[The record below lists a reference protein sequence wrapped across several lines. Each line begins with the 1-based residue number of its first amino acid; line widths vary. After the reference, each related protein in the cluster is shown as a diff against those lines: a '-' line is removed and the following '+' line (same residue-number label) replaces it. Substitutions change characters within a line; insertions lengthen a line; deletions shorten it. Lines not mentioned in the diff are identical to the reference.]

1 MDNMFGKL
9 EDLRELL
16 EVDSNTALF
25 YEQIMNEDE
34 DYTSPKI
41 DHFTELYQ
49 SFSEIFE
56 DDTIPQDDLATVTDQ
71 FTQICCHIINYINEK
86 FDTDIEVESLMDSS
100 HNLPGITK
108 AMYQFFIVEFYANIL
123 SIMKNYIS
131 ENLSSLYDNF
141 SELNQKKDVMTG
153 YFKKEL
159 SEEMSII
166 ASNIYDVTDFIFT
179 KLDGSTALTYCDKD
193 NLAAAVIKKLLD
205 EGNVSDD
212 FLTAIADIYKN
223 NVNLRSRIGFEIVFA
238 IKNGEI
244 KDLYKL
250 PKNDQEII

>member
-86 FDTDIEVESLMDSS
+86 FDTDIEVESIMDAS

-250 PKNDQEII
+250 PKNNQ

>member
-56 DDTIPQDDLATVTDQ
+56 DDTIPQDDLATITDQ

-250 PKNDQEII
+250 PKNDQ

>member
-16 EVDSNTALF
+16 EVDSNIALF

-131 ENLSSLYDNF
+131 ENISSLYDNF

-250 PKNDQEII
+250 PKNDQ

>member
-49 SFSEIFE
+49 SFNEIFE

-86 FDTDIEVESLMDSS
+86 FDTDIEVESIMDAS

-250 PKNDQEII
+250 PKNDQ

>member
-56 DDTIPQDDLATVTDQ
+56 DDTVPQDDLATVTDQ

-86 FDTDIEVESLMDSS
+86 FDTDIEVESIMDAS

-250 PKNDQEII
+250 PKNDQ

>member
-86 FDTDIEVESLMDSS
+86 FDTDIEVESIMDAS

-108 AMYQFFIVEFYANIL
+108 AMYQFFIVEFYTNIL

-205 EGNVSDD
+205 EGNISND

-250 PKNDQEII
+250 SKSDQ

>member
-86 FDTDIEVESLMDSS
+86 FDTDIEVESIMDAS

-193 NLAAAVIKKLLD
+193 NIAAAVIKKLLD

-250 PKNDQEII
+250 PKNDQ

>member
-86 FDTDIEVESLMDSS
+86 FDTDIEIESIMDAS

-159 SEEMSII
+159 SEEISII

-250 PKNDQEII
+250 PKNDQ

>member
-86 FDTDIEVESLMDSS
+86 FDTDIEIESLMDSS

-250 PKNDQEII
+250 PKNDQ

>member
-1 MDNMFGKL
+1 MFGKL
-9 EDLRELL
+9 EDLHELL

-86 FDTDIEVESLMDSS
+86 FDTDIEIESIMDAS

-159 SEEMSII
+159 SEEISII
-166 ASNIYDVTDFIFT
+166 ASNIYDVTDIIFT

-205 EGNVSDD
+205 EGNISND

-250 PKNDQEII
+250 PKNDQ

>member
-86 FDTDIEVESLMDSS
+86 FDTDIEVESLMDAS

-250 PKNDQEII
+250 PKNDQ

>member
-179 KLDGSTALTYCDKD
+179 KLDGSTALNYCDKD
-193 NLAAAVIKKLLD
+193 NLAAVVIKKLLD

-250 PKNDQEII
+250 PKNDQ

>member
-193 NLAAAVIKKLLD
+193 NLAAAVIKKLLN

-250 PKNDQEII
+250 PKNDQ

>member
-86 FDTDIEVESLMDSS
+86 FDTDIEVESIMDAS

-131 ENLSSLYDNF
+131 ENISSLYDNF

-223 NVNLRSRIGFEIVFA
+223 NVNLRSRIGFEIVFE

-244 KDLYKL
+244 KDLYKF
-250 PKNDQEII
+250 PKNDQ

>member
-56 DDTIPQDDLATVTDQ
+56 DDTIPQDELATVTDQ

-86 FDTDIEVESLMDSS
+86 FDTDIEVESIMDAS

-250 PKNDQEII
+250 PKNDQ

>member
-86 FDTDIEVESLMDSS
+86 FDTDIEVESIMDAS

-108 AMYQFFIVEFYANIL
+108 AMYQFFIIEFYANIL

-193 NLAAAVIKKLLD
+193 NLAATVIKKLLD

-250 PKNDQEII
+250 PKNDQ

>member
-86 FDTDIEVESLMDSS
+86 FDTDIEIESIMDAS

-205 EGNVSDD
+205 EGNISDD

-250 PKNDQEII
+250 PKNDQ

>member
-16 EVDSNTALF
+16 EVDSNKALF

-86 FDTDIEVESLMDSS
+86 FDTDIEVESIMDAS

-250 PKNDQEII
+250 PKNDQ

>member
-1 MDNMFGKL
+1 MDNLYGKL

-16 EVDSNTALF
+16 NVDENAKLF

-86 FDTDIEVESLMDSS
+86 FDTDIEIESIMDAS

-250 PKNDQEII
+250 PKNDQ

>member
-86 FDTDIEVESLMDSS
+86 FDTDIEVESIMDAS

-131 ENLSSLYDNF
+131 ENISSLYDNF

-250 PKNDQEII
+250 PKNDQ

>member
-131 ENLSSLYDNF
+131 ENITSLYDNF

-250 PKNDQEII
+250 PKNDQ

>member
-108 AMYQFFIVEFYANIL
+108 AMYQFFIVEFYTNIL

-250 PKNDQEII
+250 PKNDQ

>member
-49 SFSEIFE
+49 SFSEIFD

-86 FDTDIEVESLMDSS
+86 FDTDIEVESIMDAS

-250 PKNDQEII
+250 PKNDQ

>member
-86 FDTDIEVESLMDSS
+86 FDTDIEIESIMDAS

-108 AMYQFFIVEFYANIL
+108 AMYQFFIVEFYVNIL

-193 NLAAAVIKKLLD
+193 NLAAVVIKKLLD
-205 EGNVSDD
+205 EGNISDD

-250 PKNDQEII
+250 PKNDQ

>member
-131 ENLSSLYDNF
+131 ENLSSLYNNF

-250 PKNDQEII
+250 PKNDQ

>member
-56 DDTIPQDDLATVTDQ
+56 DDTIPQDDLTTVTDQ

-179 KLDGSTALTYCDKD
+179 KLDGSTALNYCDKD

-250 PKNDQEII
+250 PKNDQ

>member
-86 FDTDIEVESLMDSS
+86 FDTDIEVESIMDAS

-250 PKNDQEII
+250 PKNDQ

>member
-86 FDTDIEVESLMDSS
+86 FDTDIEIESIMDTS

-250 PKNDQEII
+250 PKNDQ

>member
-100 HNLPGITK
+100 HSLPGITK

-250 PKNDQEII
+250 PKNDQ

>member
-100 HNLPGITK
+100 LFTNYSQYGMLLLRNR
-108 AMYQFFIVEFYANIL
+108 FFKSCCFPVL
-123 SIMKNYIS
+123 RR
-131 ENLSSLYDNF
+131 LCTSSLLWN
-141 SELNQKKDVMTG
+141 SML
-153 YFKKEL
+153 
-159 SEEMSII
+159 
-166 ASNIYDVTDFIFT
+166 IFF
-179 KLDGSTALTYCDKD
+179 
-193 NLAAAVIKKLLD
+193 LL
-205 EGNVSDD
+205 
-212 FLTAIADIYKN
+212 
-223 NVNLRSRIGFEIVFA
+223 
-238 IKNGEI
+238 
-244 KDLYKL
+244 
-250 PKNDQEII
+250 

>member
-56 DDTIPQDDLATVTDQ
+56 DDTVPQDDLATVTDQ

-86 FDTDIEVESLMDSS
+86 FDTDIEVESIMDAS

-205 EGNVSDD
+205 EGNISDD

-250 PKNDQEII
+250 PKSDQ

>member
-9 EDLRELL
+9 EDLHELL

-56 DDTIPQDDLATVTDQ
+56 DDTVPQDDLATVTDQ

-86 FDTDIEVESLMDSS
+86 FDTDIEVESIMDAS

-108 AMYQFFIVEFYANIL
+108 AMYQFFIVEFYTNIL

-193 NLAAAVIKKLLD
+193 NLAAAVLKKLLE
-205 EGNVSDD
+205 EGNISED
-212 FLTAIADIYKN
+212 FLTAIADVYKN
-223 NVNLRSRIGFEIVFA
+223 NVNLRSRICFEIVFA

-250 PKNDQEII
+250 PKNDQ

>member
-223 NVNLRSRIGFEIVFA
+223 NVNLRSRVCFDIVFS
-238 IKNGEI
+238 IKTGDI
-244 KDLYKL
+244 KDPYKL
-250 PKNDQEII
+250 PKNDQ

>member
-250 PKNDQEII
+250 PKSDQ

>member
-56 DDTIPQDDLATVTDQ
+56 DDTVPQDDLATVTDQ

-86 FDTDIEVESLMDSS
+86 FDTDIEVESIMDAS

-131 ENLSSLYDNF
+131 ENISSLYDNF

-250 PKNDQEII
+250 PKNDQ